1 MTIEGPQ
8 SQSFQICGF
17 LRSPD
22 STFTAFEAPAAPV
35 GTDPCCIS
43 PSGTIAGL
51 SSEYDNTSGNYI
63 SHGFLRGADG
73 TLTAFDFPIAG
84 VNTGVT
90 SMNPQGAV
98 LGSYNAGNQS
108 HPYWDLRPHDTHGY
122 VRAPDSTFTT
132 FDAPGANTTYRGY
145 LVTAPTSINL
155 ADAVTGWYYS
165 DANCVQHGFLRRG
178 V

>member
-8 SQSFQICGF
+8 GQSFQIRGF

-22 STFTAFEAPAAPV
+22 STFTAFDAPAAPV

-73 TLTAFDFPIAG
+73 TLTAFDFPSAG

-108 HPYWDLRPHDTHGY
+108 RPYWGLRPHDTHGY
-122 VRAPDSTFTT
+122 VRARCGFHAGQIPRDLLEQ
-132 FDAPGANTTYRGY
+132 AVGILPVRGRR
-145 LVTAPTSINL
+145 
-155 ADAVTGWYYS
+155 
-165 DANCVQHGFLRRG
+165 HGKDG
-178 V
+178 D